1 MIDYKGVIFDLDGTL
16 LDSLQVWKKV
26 DKIFFEKINLNVP
39 FDYEKNIKGMT
50 LSQCASYTKKIC
62 GINDSVE
69 YIIKQWK
76 EIAYK
81 EYKNNVSLKSGAY
94 EYISFLK
101 KNNIK
106 MGIATSCDRE
116 LYEICL
122 KNNGIYDFF
131 DTIVDSTLVVK
142 DKSHPDIYNLCAE
155 NLGIKN
161 KDIIVFED
169 ILDGIN
175 GAKKANM
182 RVYCVYDK
190 NSCEN
195 LEDLLKVSDEYIT
208 DFRELILL

>member
-26 DKIFFEKINLNVP
+26 DKIFFEKINLNIP

-50 LSQCASYTKKIC
+50 LLQCAQYTKKIC
-62 GINDSVE
+62 GIDDNIED
-69 YIIKQWK
+69 IIKQWK
-76 EIAYK
+76 EIAYD
-81 EYKNNVSLKSGAY
+81 EYKNNVGLKSGAY
-94 EYISFLK
+94 EYILFLK
-101 KNNIK
+101 ENNIK
-106 MGIATSCDRE
+106 MGIATACEKE

-122 KNNGIYDFF
+122 KNKGIYNFF
-131 DTIVDSTLVVK
+131 DTIVDSTLVDK
-142 DKSHPDIYNLCAE
+142 DKSHPDIYNLCAK

-195 LEDLLKVSDEYIT
+195 LEDLLKASDEYVT
-208 DFRELILL
+208 DFRELILR